1 MANMSGA
8 ADGLDDDEAPP
19 PVMLQGKSLG
29 WLHARTVKVVTTA
42 GVAVAI
48 CHSWQSM
55 PQPACPPRAPPVE
68 RPRGR
73 FPILAS
79 AHYGPPCHAMPCTCR
94 YKRGQKK
101 KNWKRRWCALRAGC
115 LCYFTDESCK
125 ELKGSLDL
133 RGCEVRRRRVT
144 ARPPWPSIRFL
155 DRVCLPARGSAQ

>member
-1 MANMSGA
+1 MLPPPRFSPRTEEELATPRDKRRASNAATAAALEEKVMANMSGA

-68 RPRGR
+68 RPRGHC
-73 FPILAS
+73 PIPAA
-79 AHYGPPCHAMPCTCR
+79 AHY
-94 YKRGQKK
+94 
-101 KNWKRRWCALRAGC
+101 
-115 LCYFTDESCK
+115 
-125 ELKGSLDL
+125 
-133 RGCEVRRRRVT
+133 
-144 ARPPWPSIRFL
+144 
-155 DRVCLPARGSAQ
+155 